1 MTMTPLEEISIDAV
15 ASGYGAKYNT
25 QTWVREEFKYEF
37 CQLGQKRPPEHMETR
52 EWLEITDPGELS
64 ASLFFVSNDG
74 KDHAALWDAYKQP
87 AALAKRLEEREAA
100 KKAAYAGAD
109 HGDGYR
115 GRMTTWG
122 RY

>member
-1 MTMTPLEEISIDAV
+1 METLKEISLDAV
-15 ASGYGAKYNT
+15 ANGYGAKYHT
-25 QTWVREEFKYEF
+25 QQWVREEFKYDF
-37 CQLGQKRPPEHMETR
+37 VPLGQKRPPEKMEDR

-74 KDHAALWDAYKQP
+74 KCHAALWDAYKQP
-87 AALAKRLEEREAA
+87 AALAKRVAERAAA
-100 KKAAYAGAD
+100 KKEAYAGAG